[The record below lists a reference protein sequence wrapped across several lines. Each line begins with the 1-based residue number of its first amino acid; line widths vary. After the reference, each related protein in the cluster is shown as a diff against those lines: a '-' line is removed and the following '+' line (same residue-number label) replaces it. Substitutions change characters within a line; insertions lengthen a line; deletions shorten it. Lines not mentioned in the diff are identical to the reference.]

1 MALST
6 RSRELAFLLPGAVV
20 GIVGA
25 ASVASAGAD
34 ELRAG
39 PVPVVAIVAG
49 LFLLMHIALRMR
61 APEADPFLLPL
72 VGTITA
78 LGLVTLYRIN
88 PDLARDQ
95 VLWLAVATA
104 VFVGV
109 LIVLPDHHL
118 LERYR
123 YILGV
128 TAVVL
133 LLVTMVFGTEING
146 ARLWIQL
153 PGGQTVQLGEI
164 VKVLLVL
171 FLAGYLRDKRELL
184 AVPTRAIG
192 GVPVPPIAVLG
203 PMLLLVGL
211 ALALVVVL
219 NDFGTALLFFGVFL
233 AMLYV
238 AAGRGA
244 YVGVGLGIFMA
255 GSLAVWLAVPR
266 IQDRVDTWLHP
277 FEDPQGRGYQLVQS
291 LYAFADGGLL
301 GPGWGEGF
309 LIRTDGSSVIPVLDT
324 DFIYTAV
331 AAELGFIGAL
341 ALLCLFVLLI
351 ARGFTIA
358 ASAPDGFSKL
368 LAVGL
373 TAVVGLQAF
382 IIIGGVVRLIPLTGV
397 TLPFMSYGGS
407 SVVTNFAIVALL
419 AVVSHRTRRPYRPRA
434 RRAGEAW
441 KRAAVPAGYP
451 EEDEDE

>member
-6 RSRELAFLLPGAVV
+6 RSRELTFMLPAVIV
-20 GIVGA
+20 GVVGA
-25 ASVASAGAD
+25 ASVASAEAD

-39 PVPVVAIVAG
+39 PVPVVVIAAG

-61 APEADPFLLPL
+61 APEADPYLLPL
-72 VGTITA
+72 VGTISA

-88 PDLARDQ
+88 PGLARDQ
-95 VLWLAVATA
+95 LLWLAVATA

-109 LIVLPDHHL
+109 LMLLPDHRI

-146 ARLWIQL
+146 ARLWIEL
-153 PGGQTVQLGEI
+153 PRGQTVQLGEI

-184 AVPTRAIG
+184 AVPTRSIG
-192 GVPVPPIAVLG
+192 GVPMPPIAVLG

-244 YVGVGLGIFMA
+244 YAGVGLGIFLV
-255 GSLAVWLAVPR
+255 GSVAVWLAVPR

-277 FEDPQGRGYQLVQS
+277 FDDPQDRGFQLVQS
-291 LYAFADGGLL
+291 LYALADGGVL
-301 GPGWGEGF
+301 GPGWGQGF
-309 LIRTDGSSVIPVLDT
+309 LVRANGSTVVPVLDT

-341 ALLCLFVLLI
+341 ALLCLFVLLV

-358 ASAPDGFSKL
+358 AAAPDGFSKL

-373 TAVVGLQAF
+373 TTVVGLQAF

-419 AVVSHRTRRPYRPRA
+419 ALVSHRTRRPYRPRA
-434 RRAGEAW
+434 RRASREW
-441 KRAAVPAGYP
+441 RRAVPAGFP
-451 EEDEDE
+451 EDDDDE

>member
-6 RSRELAFLLPGAVV
+6 RSRELVFMLPAAIVGVV
-20 GIVGA
+20 GT

-39 PVPVVAIVAG
+39 PAPVVAIAAG

-61 APEADPFLLPL
+61 APEADPYLLPL
-72 VGTITA
+72 VGTISA
-78 LGLVTLYRIN
+78 LGMVTLYRIN

-95 VLWLAVATA
+95 LLWLSVATL

-109 LIVLPDHHL
+109 MVLLPDHHI

-123 YILGV
+123 YLLGV

-184 AVPTRAIG
+184 AVPTRSIAN
-192 GVPVPPIAVLG
+192 VPVPPIAVLG

-244 YVGVGLGIFMA
+244 YAAVGFGIFLVGA
-255 GSLAVWLAVPR
+255 VAVWLAVPR

-277 FEDPQGRGYQLVQS
+277 FDDPQGRGFQLVQS

-309 LIRTDGSSVIPVLDT
+309 LVRADGSPVVPVLDT

-341 ALLCLFVLLI
+341 ALLCLFVMLV

-358 ASAPDGFSKL
+358 AAAPDGFSKL

-373 TAVVGLQAF
+373 TTVIGLQAF

-419 AVVSHRTRRPYRPRA
+419 ALVSHRTRRPYRPRA
-434 RRAGEAW
+434 RRASEQW
-441 KRAAVPAGYP
+441 RSAVPAGYP
-451 EEDEDE
+451 EDDADE

>member
-6 RSRELAFLLPGAVV
+6 RSRELCFLLPGAVV
-20 GIVGA
+20 GVVGA
-25 ASVASAGAD
+25 ASVASAQSD
-34 ELRAG
+34 ELRSG
-39 PVPVVAIVAG
+39 PVAVVAIVAG

-61 APEADPFLLPL
+61 APEADPYLLPL
-72 VGTITA
+72 VGAITA

-88 PDLARDQ
+88 PDPARDQ
-95 VLWLAVATA
+95 VLWIAVATA
-104 VFVGV
+104 VFVAV
-109 LIVLPDHHL
+109 LALLPDHKV

-123 YILGV
+123 YLLGV
-128 TAVVL
+128 GAVVL
-133 LLVTMVFGTEING
+133 LVVTMVFGTEING

-153 PGGQTVQLGEI
+153 PGGQTVQLGEL

-184 AVPTRAIG
+184 AVPTRTIA
-192 GVPVPPIAVLG
+192 GVPMPPIAVLG

-244 YVGVGLGIFMA
+244 YVGVGLGIFLA
-255 GSLAVWLAVPR
+255 GSLAVWAAVPR
-266 IQDRVDTWLHP
+266 IQDRVDTWLQP
-277 FEDPQGRGYQLVQS
+277 FDDPQGRGYQLVQS

-301 GPGWGEGF
+301 GPGWGQGF
-309 LIRTDGSSVIPVLDT
+309 LVRADGSTVVPVLDT

-351 ARGFTIA
+351 ARGFTLA
-358 ASAPDGFSKL
+358 AQAPDGFSKL

-373 TAVVGLQAF
+373 TSVIGLQAF

-407 SVVTNFAIVALL
+407 SVVTNFAIIALL
-419 AVVSHRTRRPYRPRA
+419 CVLSHRTRRPYRPRA
-434 RRAGEAW
+434 SRRDQAW
-441 KRAAVPAGYP
+441 REAVPAGRWA
-451 EEDEDE
+451 

>member
-61 APEADPFLLPL
+61 APEADPYLLPL

-109 LIVLPDHHL
+109 LVVLPDHHL

-192 GVPVPPIAVLG
+192 GVPMPPIAVLG

-277 FEDPQGRGYQLVQS
+277 FDDPQGRGYQLVQS

-309 LIRTDGSSVIPVLDT
+309 LIRSYCSSVIPVLDT

-358 ASAPDGFSKL
+358 AAAPDGFSKL

-434 RRAGEAW
+434 RRSGEAW
-441 KRAAVPAGYP
+441 KRAAVPAGHP
-451 EEDEDE
+451 EDDDDE